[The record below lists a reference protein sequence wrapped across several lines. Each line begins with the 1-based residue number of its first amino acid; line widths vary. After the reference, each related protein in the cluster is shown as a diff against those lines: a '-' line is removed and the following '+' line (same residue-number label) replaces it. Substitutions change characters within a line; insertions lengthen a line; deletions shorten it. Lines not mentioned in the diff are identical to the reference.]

1 MNSVQAQ
8 RPSFAGAR
16 PPGGLTQKDKYIGA
30 QNTALENRTGVDIA
44 TRFGDSP
51 SGQQTATPI
60 ITLPFGAS
68 QKPPVGV
75 PLVLP
80 TNSYVPLGTGINGN
94 SIVSDFGVANRFGA
108 ADNNNSGVTFA
119 SSLTPGVVAVP
130 AFSRPLAAVPAS
142 VAPAPAPSAAPA
154 PANASS
160 FSSSS
165 PAQQLPIDAHGD
177 RELINHL
184 NQLPVEQRPFWLIN
198 YEAIE
203 ALRNSSRPNVGA
215 LQTRGS
221 FFGR

>member
-130 AFSRPLAAVPAS
+130 AFSRPLAA
-142 VAPAPAPSAAPA
+142 
-154 PANASS
+154 
-160 FSSSS
+160 
-165 PAQQLPIDAHGD
+165 QLPIDAHGD